1 MLSSSS
7 KPGKRPALGHTFVDF
22 QLSSLGSLMACM
34 IQEGLAPSVSPSRD
48 VQNMLQ
54 GYFLGES
61 CSQRR
66 GLQPCLQAVRV
77 DSRGLFREQEL
88 KVPEG
93 RQSSHA
99 GQGGRLSAPASC
111 CHDNSLQG
119 RGLSLGALRKPR
131 VGLWFRDSCS
141 LVRLHLCGRY
151 RVPPTLACRAP
162 LQHRLHGGL
171 VCLCRAHLS
180 GDGLEEFCALQPRG
194 SPCCYR
200 LCIPS

>member
-1 MLSSSS
+1 MGVKYIAKFIWQARKERKRLNTLLSSSS

-88 KVPEG
+88 KVPPNWTASG
-93 RQSSHA
+93 TGMWTNIGLQLVKLPIPSSFLCT
-99 GQGGRLSAPASC
+99 QPCGRL
-111 CHDNSLQG
+111 
-119 RGLSLGALRKPR
+119 RGLFS
-131 VGLWFRDSCS
+131 
-141 LVRLHLCGRY
+141 
-151 RVPPTLACRAP
+151 
-162 LQHRLHGGL
+162 GL
-171 VCLCRAHLS
+171 VVPL
-180 GDGLEEFCALQPRG
+180 
-194 SPCCYR
+194 
-200 LCIPS
+200 